1 MEVKVQPNFS
11 HYVKKVETQATKL
24 VFFIKKT
31 YIAKTFEIT
40 VTVMTFDACLLK
52 TVFSSLP
59 SSDYYIIIITFC
71 ILCKLWQK
79 KKKKILKALLQNNSP
94 DFVVKIR
101 IRRSI
106 RIYVCTRRSAEH
118 KETKLF
124 VPARKYYKNVFK
136 TVCLFITVDVNI
148 DKH

>member
-1 MEVKVQPNFS
+1 M
-11 HYVKKVETQATKL
+11 
-24 VFFIKKT
+24 VFFIKKKT

-40 VTVMTFDACLLK
+40 ITVMTFDACLLK

-59 SSDYYIIIITFC
+59 SSDCYIIIITFC

-79 KKKKILKALLQNNSP
+79 KKKKSRKKILKAHLQNNLP

-101 IRRSI
+101 IRRS
-106 RIYVCTRRSAEH
+106 TRRSAEH
-118 KETKLF
+118 KEIKLF

-136 TVCLFITVDVNI
+136 TVCLFITMDVNI

>member
-1 MEVKVQPNFS
+1 M
-11 HYVKKVETQATKL
+11 
-24 VFFIKKT
+24 
-31 YIAKTFEIT
+31 
-40 VTVMTFDACLLK
+40 TVMTFDACLLK

-59 SSDYYIIIITFC
+59 SSDRYIIIITFC

-79 KKKKILKALLQNNSP
+79 KKKNSRKKILKALLQNNSP

-118 KETKLF
+118 KEIKLF